1 MTSSTNALFKRLQVP
16 HITVWRILRKTLE
29 MYQYKL
35 KILFK
40 LTEANLAAK
49 YDFSLRVIVQ
59 VESELFIS
67 YMMEM

>member
-1 MTSSTNALFKRLQVP
+1 
-16 HITVWRILRKTLE
+16 

-67 YMMEM
+67 YDIDRDVRDFFSDLY